1 MDSYYLQIRLMPN
14 KITNMKI
21 PLYNQKAEVVGDVEL
36 NPRIFEVKPNEH
48 LLAEAVRISRSNS
61 RQGTSSTKTRGEVS
75 GGGKKPWKQKGT
87 GHARAGSNR
96 SPVWRGGAI
105 IFGPQPRSYEFKV
118 NRKVRRLALKMA
130 LTSRLLE
137 DNLMVLKGIDMP
149 EIKTKRF
156 AEVVKT
162 LGLEKALIVFKEAD
176 NNLLLSARNVPGIK
190 LLPADKINAYDVL
203 LYPKLVMLESAAVSV
218 QERLK

>member
-1 MDSYYLQIRLMPN
+1 VFDQL
-14 KITNMKI
+14 KK
-21 PLYNQKAEVVGDVEL
+21 EVGSLDLSPEVYEVEVRPEILHLVVRAQLAAKRVGT
-36 NPRIFEVKPNEH
+36 H
-48 LLAEAVRISRSNS
+48 AV
-61 RQGTSSTKTRGEVS
+61 KTRAFVS

-130 LTSRLLE
+130 LSSRLAE
-137 DNLMVLKGIDMP
+137 ENLLVLKGIELP

-156 AEVVKT
+156 AEVAKG

-176 NNLLLSARNVPGIK
+176 NNLLLSARNLPGIK
-190 LLPADKINAYDVL
+190 LLPADKLNAYDVL

>member
-1 MDSYYLQIRLMPN
+1 MATVTVFDQN
-14 KITNMKI
+14 KK
-21 PLYNQKAEVVGDVEL
+21 EVGSLDLAPE
-36 NPRIFEVKPNEH
+36 IFEVEVRPEILH
-48 LLAEAVRISRSNS
+48 FVVRAQLAAKRV
-61 RQGTSSTKTRGEVS
+61 GTHATKTRAFVS

-96 SPVWRGGAI
+96 SPIWRGGAI

-130 LTSRLLE
+130 LSSRLAENQLV
-137 DNLMVLKGIDMP
+137 VLKGFDLP
-149 EIKTKRF
+149 DVKTKRF
-156 AEVVKT
+156 AEVAKG
-162 LGLEKALIVFKEAD
+162 LGLEKALIVFKETD
-176 NNLLLSARNVPGIK
+176 NNLLLSARNLPGIK
-190 LLPADKINAYDVL
+190 LLPADQLNAYDVL

>member
-1 MDSYYLQIRLMPN
+1 MATVTVFDQN
-14 KITNMKI
+14 KK
-21 PLYNQKAEVVGDVEL
+21 EVGSLDLAPE
-36 NPRIFEVKPNEH
+36 IFEVEVRPEILH
-48 LLAEAVRISRSNS
+48 FVVRAQLAAKRV
-61 RQGTSSTKTRGEVS
+61 GTHSVKTRAFVS

-96 SPVWRGGAI
+96 SPIWRGGAI

-130 LTSRLLE
+130 LSSRMAEDQLL
-137 DNLMVLKGIDMP
+137 VLKGIDLP
-149 EIKTKRF
+149 SVKTKHF
-156 AEVVKT
+156 AEVIKG
-162 LGLEKALIVFKEAD
+162 LGLGKALIVFKEAD
-176 NNLLLSARNVPGIK
+176 NNLLLSARNLPGIK
-190 LLPADKINAYDVL
+190 LLSADQLNAYDVL

>member
-1 MDSYYLQIRLMPN
+1 MATVTVFDQ
-14 KITNMKI
+14 MK
-21 PLYNQKAEVVGDVEL
+21 KEVGSLDLSPE
-36 NPRIFEVKPNEH
+36 IFEVEVRPEILH
-48 LLAEAVRISRSNS
+48 FVVRAQLAAKRVGTHAV
-61 RQGTSSTKTRGEVS
+61 KTRAYVS

-130 LTSRLLE
+130 LSSRLSE
-137 DNLMVLKGIDMP
+137 DNLLVLKGIDLP

-156 AEVVKT
+156 AEVAKA
-162 LGLEKALIVFKEAD
+162 LGLEKALIVFNEAD
-176 NNLLLSARNVPGIK
+176 NNLLLSARNLPGIK
-190 LLPADKINAYDVL
+190 LLPADKLNAYDVL
-203 LYPKLVMLESAAVSV
+203 LYPKLVLLESAAVSV

>member
-1 MDSYYLQIRLMPN
+1 MATITVFDQMKKEVGSMDLSP
-14 KITNMKI
+14 
-21 PLYNQKAEVVGDVEL
+21 E
-36 NPRIFEVKPNEH
+36 IFEVEVRPEILH
-48 LLAEAVRISRSNS
+48 FVVRAQLAAKRV
-61 RQGTSSTKTRGEVS
+61 GTHSVKTRAFVS

-96 SPVWRGGAI
+96 SPLWRGGAI

-137 DNLMVLKGIDMP
+137 DNLLVLKGIDLP

-156 AEVVKT
+156 AEVAKA
-162 LGLEKALIVFKEAD
+162 LGLEKALIVFNEAD
-176 NNLLLSARNVPGIK
+176 NNLLLSARNLPGIK
-190 LLPADKINAYDVL
+190 LLPADKLNAYDVL

>member
-1 MDSYYLQIRLMPN
+1 MATVTVFDQN
-14 KITNMKI
+14 KK
-21 PLYNQKAEVVGDVEL
+21 EVGSLDLAPE
-36 NPRIFEVKPNEH
+36 IFEVEVRPEILH
-48 LLAEAVRISRSNS
+48 FVVRAQLAAKRV
-61 RQGTSSTKTRGEVS
+61 GTHSVKTRAFVS

-96 SPVWRGGAI
+96 SPIWRGGAV

-130 LTSRLLE
+130 LSSRMAEDQLL
-137 DNLMVLKGIDMP
+137 VLKGIDLP
-149 EIKTKRF
+149 SVKTKHF
-156 AEVVKT
+156 AEVIKG
-162 LGLEKALIVFKEAD
+162 LGLGKALIVFKEAD
-176 NNLLLSARNVPGIK
+176 NNLLLSARNLPGIK
-190 LLPADKINAYDVL
+190 LLSADQLNAYDVL

>member
-1 MDSYYLQIRLMPN
+1 MAT
-14 KITNMKI
+14 ITVFDQLK
-21 PLYNQKAEVVGDVEL
+21 KEVGSIDLSPE
-36 NPRIFEVKPNEH
+36 IFEVEVRPEILH
-48 LLAEAVRISRSNS
+48 FVVRAQLAAKRV
-61 RQGTSSTKTRGEVS
+61 GTHSVKTRAFVS
-75 GGGKKPWKQKGT
+75 GGGKQPWKQKGT

-96 SPVWRGGAI
+96 SPVWRGGAV

-137 DNLMVLKGIDMP
+137 DNLLVLKGIDLP

-156 AEVVKT
+156 AEVAKA
-162 LGLEKALIVFKEAD
+162 LGLEKALIVFNEAD
-176 NNLLLSARNVPGIK
+176 KNLLLSARNLPGIK
-190 LLPADKINAYDVL
+190 LLPADKLNAYDVL

>member
-1 MDSYYLQIRLMPN
+1 MATVTIFDQ
-14 KITNMKI
+14 MK
-21 PLYNQKAEVVGDVEL
+21 KEVGSLEL
-36 NPRIFEVKPNEH
+36 SPEIFEVEVRPEILH
-48 LLAEAVRISRSNS
+48 FVVRAQLAAKRA
-61 RQGTSSTKTRGEVS
+61 GTHSAKTRAYVS

-149 EIKTKRF
+149 EIKTKSF
-156 AEVVKT
+156 AEIAKG

-203 LYPKLVMLESAAVSV
+203 LYPKLVMLENAAVSV

>member
-1 MDSYYLQIRLMPN
+1 MAT
-14 KITNMKI
+14 ITVFDQMK
-21 PLYNQKAEVVGDVEL
+21 KEVGSIEL
-36 NPRIFEVKPNEH
+36 SSEVFEVEVRPEILH
-48 LLAEAVRISRSNS
+48 FVVRAQLAAKRVGTHAV
-61 RQGTSSTKTRGEVS
+61 KTRAFVS

-96 SPVWRGGAI
+96 SPLWRGGAI

-130 LTSRLLE
+130 LSSRLLE
-137 DNLMVLKGIDMP
+137 DNLVVLKGIDLP

-156 AEVVKT
+156 AEVAKA
-162 LGLEKALIVFKEAD
+162 LGLEKALIVYNEAD
-176 NNLLLSARNVPGIK
+176 NNLLLSARNLPGIK
-190 LLPADKINAYDVL
+190 LLPADKLNAYDVL

>member
-1 MDSYYLQIRLMPN
+1 MATVTIFDQ
-14 KITNMKI
+14 MK
-21 PLYNQKAEVVGDVEL
+21 KEVGSLELAPEVYEVEVRPEIL
-36 NPRIFEVKPNEH
+36 H
-48 LLAEAVRISRSNS
+48 LVVRAQLAAKRAGTHAV
-61 RQGTSSTKTRGEVS
+61 KTRAFVS

-130 LTSRLLE
+130 LSSRLAE
-137 DNLMVLKGIDMP
+137 ENLLVLKGIELP
-149 EIKTKRF
+149 EVKTKKF
-156 AEVVKT
+156 AEVAKG

-176 NNLLLSARNVPGIK
+176 NNVLLSARNLPGIK
-190 LLPADKINAYDVL
+190 LLPADKLNAYDVL

>member
-1 MDSYYLQIRLMPN
+1 MAT
-14 KITNMKI
+14 ITVFDQMK
-21 PLYNQKAEVVGDVEL
+21 KEVGSIDLSSDV
-36 NPRIFEVKPNEH
+36 FEVEVRPEILH
-48 LLAEAVRISRSNS
+48 FVVRAQLAAKRVGTHAV
-61 RQGTSSTKTRGEVS
+61 KTRAYVS

-96 SPVWRGGAI
+96 SPLWRGGAI

-130 LTSRLLE
+130 LSSRLLE
-137 DNLMVLKGIDMP
+137 DNLMVLNTIDMP

-156 AEVVKT
+156 AEVAKA
-162 LGLEKALIVFKEAD
+162 LGLEKALIVFNEAD
-176 NNLLLSARNVPGIK
+176 KNLLLSARNLPGIK
-190 LLPADKINAYDVL
+190 LLPADKLNAYDVL